1 MFLRE
6 AEEKIRQ
13 GLLSMG
19 SNVPEMTAGRQ
30 RDDMVSQESQSSYA
44 SAVEP
49 PTVQR
54 VPQELVLLR
63 AANNPG
69 IQDPQSVVPV
79 VNEPFVPKPPP
90 RPPPPSPPRQLVYG
104 CGYGICDTTS
114 FPYLAT
120 FSSFCCRSH
129 GKLRWI
135 RRKPIRNF
143 KDL

>member
-1 MFLRE
+1 MEMDPAELFRLRCLRE

-69 IQDPQSVVPV
+69 
-79 VNEPFVPKPPP
+79 
-90 RPPPPSPPRQLVYG
+90 
-104 CGYGICDTTS
+104 
-114 FPYLAT
+114 
-120 FSSFCCRSH
+120 
-129 GKLRWI
+129 
-135 RRKPIRNF
+135 F
-143 KDL
+143 KTLKMLCLL